1 MRLQKNNCFFM
12 AVALFCTKSRGAR
25 RRGFWP
31 PLGSGELLKRVAH
44 KKAGSVAMAVGAAS
58 RVAMPAVVWPGVQ
71 TG

>member
-1 MRLQKNNCFFM
+1 MQKNNCFFM

-31 PLGSGELLKRVAH
+31 PLGSGELLKRVSY
-44 KKAGSVAMAVGAAS
+44 KKAGSAVLAAGAAAS
-58 RVAMPAVVWPGVQ
+58 PVAIPAAVWPGVQ

>member
-1 MRLQKNNCFFM
+1 MQKNNCFFM
-12 AVALFCTKSRGAR
+12 AAALFCTKSRGTR

-44 KKAGSVAMAVGAAS
+44 KKAGSAAMAAGAAS
-58 RVAMPAVVWPGVQ
+58 RVAMPAAVWQGVQ